1 LRGREG
7 QGGVERDM
15 EGKRGTFRDREGQKK
30 AERMLQK

>member
-1 LRGREG
+1 MRGREG